1 MAYGPGKKRE
11 SRDCLFGQFPGK
23 HAIAAELAKSA
34 EEEKASQRR
43 LSVGYLITLA
53 PAVGAEGGI
62 TYSRDTFRI

>member
-1 MAYGPGKKRE
+1 MARATEKKKTE

-23 HAIAAELAKSA
+23 HAIAAAVLAKSA

-53 PAVGAEGGI
+53 PAVWG
-62 TYSRDTFRI
+62 